1 MLHNYALQGL
11 IVQPLKISWKY
22 GEKNP
27 GVAKSLLL
35 FAPVRQYE
43 SHQKTCVKT
52 AASAKQLYCCF
63 LSPAAVV
70 TQAPPKVLHYSSSF
84 GDATLFTPYI
94 VLLAGRLS
102 HEDKAW
108 VGKPGDLLNNSH
120 ASDGMPPFEFP
131 RSSSGDCCYRSL
143 QLIHAYFCS

>member
-1 MLHNYALQGL
+1 MLYVMLMFVYWICLRDEIYVVNALW
-11 IVQPLKISWKY
+11 PY
-22 GEKNP
+22 FYF
-27 GVAKSLLL
+27 
-35 FAPVRQYE
+35 FAPVWQYE